1 MANESDLQ
9 DSYHVVVVGGGP
21 AGSTTAHILA
31 RAGIKVLVIERRY
44 FPRFHIGE
52 SLLPRNMTLFRELGL
67 EEKLLSLPHLEKHGA
82 EIIFGHETEPTFIF
96 FNQSLNTKE
105 TFAVNLERG
114 PFDKML
120 LEQAELAGAKIHFG
134 TAAGSILHL
143 KDGDVALV
151 IGNRTIHAKYLVDA
165 SGQATFLGK
174 HLGTR
179 QVLPNKKKVAYFGH
193 FKKVFRNQGIKE
205 GFPTIVM
212 MKDGWF
218 WIIPLDKV
226 KTSIGLVMDQK
237 DAAKTDIPSSKMLEW
252 GISRCPVM
260 RQRTS
265 SAVFPNHFEV
275 AADFSYRCQP
285 YAGPGYFLVG
295 DSATFIDP
303 VFSTGV
309 CIGMMSGA
317 RAAED
322 ILKLLRKDADPEATR
337 KKYIQFIKNSTY
349 FLFRFVD
356 NFYKHPFR
364 ELLVQGKGPLDIH
377 RALYSLLAG
386 NVFPKPDWSLR
397 WRFRLFEVFIKIQ
410 RFFPMAP
417 RRQSYSILDGVPRRG
432 NSTGTAPEL

>member
-1 MANESDLQ
+1 
-9 DSYHVVVVGGGP
+9 
-21 AGSTTAHILA
+21 
-31 RAGIKVLVIERRY
+31 
-44 FPRFHIGE
+44 
-52 SLLPRNMTLFRELGL
+52 
-67 EEKLLSLPHLEKHGA
+67 
-82 EIIFGHETEPTFIF
+82 
-96 FNQSLNTKE
+96 
-105 TFAVNLERG
+105 
-114 PFDKML
+114 
-120 LEQAELAGAKIHFG
+120 
-134 TAAGSILHL
+134 
-143 KDGDVALV
+143 
-151 IGNRTIHAKYLVDA
+151 
-165 SGQATFLGK
+165 
-174 HLGTR
+174 
-179 QVLPNKKKVAYFGH
+179 
-193 FKKVFRNQGIKE
+193 
-205 GFPTIVM
+205 
-212 MKDGWF
+212 
-218 WIIPLDKV
+218 
-226 KTSIGLVMDQK
+226 
-237 DAAKTDIPSSKMLEW
+237 
-252 GISRCPVM
+252 M

-265 SAVFPNHFEV
+265 SAVFPDHFEV

-349 FLFRFVD
+349 FLFQFVD